1 MTPER
6 RIIETRT
13 AVRNTPIKPREWE
26 ALLDLDDTEAVEV
39 DGGELALVTR
49 DGQLHLMFAFDTNE
63 VMKAAFNPMWAALKP
78 RLKQFKAY
86 PYTRFDLVAFPVR
99 EWIDHMLDE
108 ADFLPVGV
116 WIEMEQRA
124 AAEVAPPEA
133 PDGMRIR
140 RATEADG
147 DRIAAIEADAYGE
160 YSDGAVVTAA
170 RLADAPWTGVI
181 EEDGEVV
188 AYAINAA
195 VEGTSGRTLSL
206 GVAEEARGQGLGR
219 VMLQAATYQLA
230 AAGARRV
237 NVVAWPDVPGS
248 VETARAIGFR
258 PGMSGTEFRRSLDEQ
273 ANQARRHSRHVEGMK
288 VRFGE
293 WR

>member
-1 MTPER
+1 MTQER

-13 AVRNTPIKPREWE
+13 AVRNTPVKRREWE

-39 DGGELALVTR
+39 DGGEMALVVR

-63 VMKAAFNPMWAALKP
+63 LMKAAFNPMWAALKP
-78 RLKQFKAY
+78 RLNRFKAY

-116 WIEMEQRA
+116 WIEMEHRA
-124 AAEVAPPEA
+124 AAEVEPPEA
-133 PDGMRIR
+133 PEGLRIR
-140 RATEADG
+140 RATEADRA
-147 DRIAAIEADAYGE
+147 RIGAIEAEAYGE
-160 YSDGAVVTAA
+160 YSDGEVVTTA
-170 RLADAPWTGVI
+170 RLAAAPWCGVI
-181 EEDGEVV
+181 EEDGDVV
-188 AYAINAA
+188 AYAINSA
-195 VEGTSGRTLSL
+195 VDGASGRTLSL
-206 GVAEEARGQGLGR
+206 GVAEEARGRGLGQ

-230 AAGARRV
+230 SAGARRV
-237 NVVAWPDVPGS
+237 SVIARPDIPRS
-248 VETARAIGFR
+248 VETARAVGYR
-258 PGMSGTEFRRSLDEQ
+258 PGTSGAEFRRSMNEK
-273 ANQARRHSRHVEGMK
+273 ANQERRRDRHVNGMK